1 VAAGL
6 VEARSEVS
14 ASGKIIL
21 FGEHAVVYGRHALAL
36 PIRGAVR
43 AQAAR
48 SRDPL
53 LEIPEWG
60 TRLSLAAG
68 ECTELAGLVGIIAA
82 GHGLPP
88 DAWHIRV
95 ETRLPRAMGL
105 GSSAAV
111 AVAITRALVVA
122 AGLSVNDARVNDI
135 AFECEKKAHGTPSGI
150 DNTLA
155 TYGEP
160 LLFRRG
166 NPGLEDPIELAEVPP
181 IVIALS
187 GRPGRTVEQVN
198 AVRAR
203 RAAIPARFEAVFDE
217 MDAACLD
224 GRRALS
230 AGDYATLALLMNFS
244 HGLLN
249 AIGVSTPEIEALISL
264 ARHSGAA
271 GAKLT
276 GAGGG
281 GSIVALCPGRAI
293 EVAAAFA
300 AGGYRTLSLQ
310 DEFA

>member
-1 VAAGL
+1 
-6 VEARSEVS
+6 
-14 ASGKIIL
+14 
-21 FGEHAVVYGRHALAL
+21 
-36 PIRGAVR
+36 
-43 AQAAR
+43 
-48 SRDPL
+48 
-53 LEIPEWG
+53 
-60 TRLSLAAG
+60 
-68 ECTELAGLVGIIAA
+68 
-82 GHGLPP
+82 
-88 DAWHIRV
+88 
-95 ETRLPRAMGL
+95 MGL
-105 GSSAAV
+105 GSSAAI

-155 TYGEP
+155 TYGQP

-166 NPGLEDPIELAEVPP
+166 NPVLEEPLELAEIPP

-198 AVRAR
+198 AVRER

-224 GRRALS
+224 GRRALT
-230 AGDYATLALLMNFS
+230 AGDYDTLAQLMNFS

-281 GSIVALCPGRAI
+281 GSIVALCPGRDI

-300 AGGYRTLSLQ
+300 AGGYRTLRLQ
-310 DEFA
+310 DELA